1 MKRIGKYLLQ
11 IAFLLFLFHL
21 SFQQGYGQVK
31 AIASADKDIVQQDE
45 LIRIQFN
52 IENAGQVQQ
61 FIPPDFKGCRVVAGP
76 MHVAGSSAINGI
88 VTNYVSFVYTL
99 QPQEAGNY
107 SLSGASAKIDHRRFV
122 FNTIRFKVGQTKAGT
137 NQYNF
142 QSQQSN
148 HIFPTNLYSD
158 YILREGE
165 DIHSKIRENLF
176 IKVDVSKKS
185 CFEGEPVVATYK
197 LYTRLH
203 SESKVARRPSFNG
216 FSVYDMADP
225 SAMPSTIE
233 TLNGKDFNVYLI
245 RKSQLF
251 PLQSG
256 VLELDCAEVEN
267 SITFLRADEALK
279 DRGEHL
285 PELLRSFEMDNVSN
299 KAVVT
304 EHVNIKCIPLRVEV
318 KALPLAAK
326 PVSFDGAVGK
336 FSIEATIDK
345 NEIAL
350 NDAATVKVIIKG
362 EGNLGIINAPDIHWP
377 HDIEVYTPTV
387 KEDFLK
393 SAVPMCGYKTFTY
406 TVMPKHVGKITI
418 APFEFSYFN
427 PESNHY
433 QVEKTDSIVIH
444 ALPVV
449 QKNSMALGIATDYD
463 YPPSSVSRLW
473 VMIVAVVLLLLFGFL
488 LYRFI
493 RSSGNGPVLTANEER
508 DQKKATVQNAQTEIQ
523 PAFLS
528 NPFFNARL
536 MLIQQNDKSF
546 YAELDKALLN
556 FMKEKLQIPDHYSNI
571 NKKDIVL
578 ELKAKG
584 FDDIIISQFQLLN
597 QQCEI
602 ALYTPVN
609 NESEMQCAYDLAED
623 LVDNI
628 DKILRDKPATW
639 R

>member
-1 MKRIGKYLLQ
+1 MNRIGKYLLQ
-11 IAFLLFLFHL
+11 LAFLLFLFQL
-21 SFQQGYGQVK
+21 WFQKSYAQVK
-31 AIASADKDIVQQDE
+31 AIASADKNVILQDE
-45 LIRIQFN
+45 LIKVQFN
-52 IENAGQVQQ
+52 IENADEVQQ
-61 FIPPDFKGCRVVAGP
+61 FIPPYFKGCRVVAGP
-76 MHVAGSSAINGI
+76 MHVAGSSAVNGI
-88 VTNYVSFVYTL
+88 VTHYVSFIYTL
-99 QPQEAGNY
+99 QPEAAGNY
-107 SLSGASAKIDHRRFV
+107 LLSGASAKINNRRV
-122 FNTIRFKVGQTKAGT
+122 AFNSITFKVRQTKAGAS
-137 NQYNF
+137 QYRF
-142 QSQQSN
+142 QSQHAN
-148 HIFPTNLYSD
+148 HISPPDQYSD
-158 YILREGE
+158 YMIREGE

-197 LYTRLH
+197 LYTRLR
-203 SESKVARRPSFNG
+203 SESKISRRPSFNG
-216 FSVYDMADP
+216 FSVYDMTDP
-225 SAMPSTIE
+225 LAALSTVE

-256 VLELDCAEVEN
+256 ALELDCAEVEN
-267 SITFLRADEALK
+267 SVTFLKAEEALK

-299 KAVVT
+299 KAVVK
-304 EHVNIKCIPLRVEV
+304 EDVNIRSNPLIVDVR
-318 KALPLAAK
+318 ALPQATK

-336 FSIEATIDK
+336 FSIEATIDR

-362 EGNLGIINAPDIHWP
+362 EGNLGMINAPVIHWP
-377 HDIEVYTPTV
+377 HDIEAYTPAV

-393 SAVPMCGYKTFTY
+393 SVVPMRGYKTFTY
-406 TVMPKHVGKITI
+406 TIMPKRAGKITI
-418 APFEFSYFN
+418 DPFEFSYFN
-427 PESNHY
+427 PESNQY
-433 QVEKTDSIVIH
+433 QIERTDSIFIH
-444 ALPVV
+444 TLPAV
-449 QKNSMALGIATDYD
+449 QKTSVAFDNINDYG
-463 YPPSSVSRLW
+463 YAEPSAGRTW
-473 VMIVAVVLLLLFGFL
+473 IMIVAAALLLLFGFL

-493 RSSGNGPVLTANEER
+493 RSSGNGAALTANEKNIRKEG
-508 DQKKATVQNAQTEIQ
+508 TVQNARVNIQ

-536 MLIQQNDKSF
+536 MLIQQNDKGF
-546 YAELDKALLN
+546 YAELDKALWI
-556 FMKEKLQIPDHYSNI
+556 FMKEKLQIADQHF
-571 NKKDIVL
+571 NKKDMAH

-609 NESEMQCAYDLAED
+609 SESDMQCAYDLAED

-628 DKILRDKPATW
+628 NKILEDKLAPSI
-639 R
+639 